1 MAYRNFMIDTYRLN
15 PMEYLSATAC
25 RRNLAGD
32 VCAIM
37 RVHAFLE
44 QWGLVNYQVD
54 ADSRPAQLGPPPT
67 SHFHVLADTPSGIQ
81 PVEAPKLKKAAK
93 EICDTSES
101 EPEPKAD
108 AANFGLKTDIY
119 AEKSKTKINK
129 SSSKPWTEQETLALL
144 EALEMYRDDWN
155 KGDFISSF

>member
-1 MAYRNFMIDTYRLN
+1 MIL
-15 PMEYLSATAC
+15 L
-25 RRNLAGD
+25 
-32 VCAIM
+32 IK
-37 RVHAFLE
+37 F
-44 QWGLVNYQVD
+44 WQVD

-81 PVEAPKLKKAAK
+81 PVEAPKIKKASK

-101 EPEPKAD
+101 EPEPKTEAS
-108 AANFGLKTDIY
+108 NFGLKTDIY
-119 AEKSKTKINK
+119 AEKKSKINK

-155 KGDFISSF
+155 KGKISSSFWNFCLKAESVIQRLNSIFRLFINYNF

>member
-1 MAYRNFMIDTYRLN
+1 MLNRSLNHLLCRNS
-15 PMEYLSATAC
+15 SATAC

-67 SHFHVLADTPSGIQ
+67 SHFHILADTPSGIQ
-81 PVEAPKLKKAAK
+81 PVEAPKIKKASQ
-93 EICDTSES
+93 EVCDTSITEPDEIKS
-101 EPEPKAD
+101 EVS
-108 AANFGLKTDIY
+108 NFGLKTDQY
-119 AEKSKTKINK
+119 AEKTKKIGK
-129 SSSKPWTEQETLALL
+129 SSSKPWTEQETLLLL

-155 KGDFISSF
+155 KGFYLNSY